1 MKYQLELTKEH
12 LQVLSVACEF
22 YARIRMGQFKEITWN
37 CMDWKDCNVNDM
49 CIRRDEAER
58 LLLEARKQIYPDLH
72 GYEHSYGIG
81 KFKDA
86 DLAFD
91 IHQVARM
98 EFGDDRTPFSNM
110 QLPKLR
116 KIEEVSK
123 GECVNGE
130 R

>member
-1 MKYQLELTKEH
+1 MKYQLELTKEQ
-12 LQVLSVACEF
+12 LQVLSTACEF
-22 YARIRMGQFKEITWN
+22 YARVRMGQFKEIAWH
-37 CMDWKDCNVNDM
+37 CMDWKDGDVNDM

-58 LLLEARKQIYPDLH
+58 LLFEARKQIYPDLH
-72 GYEHSYGIG
+72 GYGHSYGYS

-98 EFGDDRTPFSNM
+98 EFGDDRLTFSNR

-116 KIEEVSK
+116 KVEE
-123 GECVNGE
+123 
-130 R
+130 